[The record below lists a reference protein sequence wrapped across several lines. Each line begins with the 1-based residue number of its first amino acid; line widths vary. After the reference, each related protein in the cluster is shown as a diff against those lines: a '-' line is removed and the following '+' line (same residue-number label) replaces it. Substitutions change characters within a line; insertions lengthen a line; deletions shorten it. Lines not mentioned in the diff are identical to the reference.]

1 MGDSTYNNQN
11 TIYNQ
16 MVPENI
22 YGLQGK
28 NCRANGTCLPNTYQA
43 MQSDPSLHEV
53 ASFNNHQ
60 LSTPLNNPQF
70 PNSLENPNNEKP
82 SLMQATQA
90 YDLGGSTSGDVNPQ
104 ATGNLQQLPEIE
116 QIEKY
121 DVMPDTLIQ
130 TPATTMSSTPTFT
143 DSINATFGLPTGGSM
158 AVTPESLQF
167 HNGFLR
173 SQIGRRVS
181 VDFHMGSGTIIQK
194 SGYLLGV
201 GQDYIL
207 INELDTN
214 DITSCDYYNIKFI
227 RFYY

>member
-28 NCRANGTCLPNTYQA
+28 SCRESGTCLPNTFQA
-43 MQSDPSLHEV
+43 MQNDPSLHEI
-53 ASFNNHQ
+53 ASFNN
-60 LSTPLNNPQF
+60 PQYA
-70 PNSLENPNNEKP
+70 NSLSNPNNEKP

-90 YDLGGSTSGDVNPQ
+90 YELGGSTSSEPNPQ
-104 ATGNLQQLPEIE
+104 TAGNLQQLPEIE

-121 DVMPDTLIQ
+121 DAIPNTLIP

-143 DSINATFGLPTGGSM
+143 DSINATFGLPTGNAM
-158 AVTPESLQF
+158 TVTPESLQF